1 MYTEPWYKTM
11 ISVSDYSLMH
21 NEGDDFF
28 VKSNGNPPPCPKCR
42 GQLEYRDRKRRIMRL
57 EGAEKQWI
65 LIRRFRCTGCCRYHN
80 ELPDCL
86 VPFKHYKTEII
97 AGVLDGIVT
106 PEDLDSEDYPCMD
119 TMLLWLCWFQLNQE
133 RIEGYLRTI
142 AYELSDGKLSVLHSD
157 LSLLKWFRL
166 HARNWLERIIHSIY
180 NSGGFLVSF
189 RF

>member
-1 MYTEPWYKTM
+1 
-11 ISVSDYSLMH
+11 MH

-28 VKSNGNPPPCPKCR
+28 VKSNGNPPPCPECR

-65 LIRRFRCTGCCRYHN
+65 LIRRFRCTGCSDTIMNFPIVWYPSSITRQRL
-80 ELPDCL
+80 LPVFL
-86 VPFKHYKTEII
+86 MALLPRRISIVRII
-97 AGVLDGIVT
+97 PAWTRCSCGF
-106 PEDLDSEDYPCMD
+106 
-119 TMLLWLCWFQLNQE
+119 FQLNQE